1 MITFYQSSLPFMSM
15 QLTESQT
22 HAFETIVRELPTQ
35 KVILLEGSAGTGKT
49 TLTKYICNFY
59 KSKRLQVCAI
69 APTHKSK
76 KVIQC
81 MLNEN
86 TLIPITAM
94 TVASAL
100 GKIKEHSY
108 IGTKHYSQG
117 NNKKLTNYQLFI
129 VDEVSMI
136 QDSDL
141 QTLIRFVRTYDKEM
155 LIIGDSNQIPC
166 PSAKYAALNTTM
178 IEKSDNFIFR
188 DDNTLKIKLTEIVRQ
203 TKESPIIQLAT
214 YVKNHLLTDITFDTL
229 QSVTQFDNILP
240 SKDKDVYE
248 TFQEHFHIEEVNS
261 CRIIAYTN
269 ASVKTHNQMVRKQM
283 GFEGE
288 YVIGELMTGYSNV
301 GWPEL
306 VIENGE
312 DYVMTKIIHTSHHSI
327 RGAGNVYGNLSG
339 VLVDLFVPSK
349 NVTIRQMFI
358 IDIEC
363 GGNRTFLLRL
373 IELAEKVNK
382 MGSTK
387 TDFRN
392 YMELKNCVLFVE
404 NLYKMED
411 KIYTDTTFKETHPLL
426 FTNVNEII
434 VNNIVK
440 ETPLE
445 AKLSTSYPNI
455 VLHRLED
462 RFKPISDTEL
472 FADKF
477 NVIEKDIYYGY
488 ALTAHK
494 SQGSTYNVA
503 IVDEQDFAKIINRW
517 NFKHDKLESR
527 VKEKNQLRYVAYTRA
542 KHLLYVIYQPDVRE
556 EEELD
561 YSEFQEEGGY

>member
-1 MITFYQSSLPFMSM
+1 M
-15 QLTESQT
+15 QLTDSQT

-59 KSKRLQVCAI
+59 KSKRLQVCAVT
-69 APTHKSK
+69 PTHKSK
-76 KVIQC
+76 KVIQAV
-81 MLNEN
+81 LNEN

-108 IGTKHYSQG
+108 IGTKKYSQG
-117 NNKKLTNYQLFI
+117 NNKKLTSYQLFI
-129 VDEVSMI
+129 IDEVSMI

-141 QTLIRFVRTYDKEM
+141 NILIQFVRTYDKEM

-166 PSAKYAALNTTM
+166 PSAKYAVLNTTM
-178 IEKSDNFIFR
+178 IEKADNYIFR
-188 DDNTLKIKLTEIVRQ
+188 DDKTLKIKLTEIVRQ

-214 YVKNHLLTDITFDTL
+214 YVKDHLLTDLSFEELLSATSFTSL
-229 QSVTQFDNILP
+229 LKGGVE
-240 SKDKDVYE
+240 VYE
-248 TFQEHFHIEEVNS
+248 TFQKYFHIQEVNS

-269 ASVKTHNQMVRKQM
+269 ASVKTHNQQVRKQL

-288 YVIGELMTGYSNV
+288 YVLGELMTGYSNV

-306 VIENGE
+306 IIENGE
-312 DYVMTKIIHTSHHSI
+312 DYVLTKITHTARHMI
-327 RGAGNVYGNLSG
+327 RGVGNLYSNLSG
-339 VLVDLFVPSK
+339 VLVDLFIPSK
-349 NVTIRQMFI
+349 NTTVRQMFI

-363 GGNRTFLLRL
+363 DGNRTFLLRL
-373 IELAEKVNK
+373 IELGEKVNQ
-382 MGSTK
+382 MGSSK

-392 YMELKNCVLFVE
+392 YMELKNSVLFVE
-404 NLYKMED
+404 DLYKMDD
-411 KIYTDTTFKETHPLL
+411 KIYTDTSFKETHPLL
-426 FTNVNEII
+426 FTNVNEVII
-434 VNNIVK
+434 NNIVK

-445 AKLSTSYPNI
+445 AKLTTAYPDI
-455 VLHRLED
+455 VVHRLED
-462 RFKPISDTEL
+462 RFKPISDSEM

-477 NVIEKDIYYGY
+477 KVIEKDIYYGY

-494 SQGSTYNVA
+494 SQGSTYEVA
-503 IVDEQDFAKIINRW
+503 IVDEQDFGKIINRW
-517 NFKHDKLESR
+517 NFKHGKLESR

-542 KHLLYVIYQPDVRE
+542 KHQLYIIYQAAESE
-556 EEELD
+556 EDEYELD

>member
-1 MITFYQSSLPFMSM
+1 MSM
-15 QLTESQT
+15 QLTDSQT

-59 KSKRLQVCAI
+59 KSKKLQVCAI

-86 TLIPITAM
+86 ALIPITAM

-108 IGTKHYSQG
+108 IGTKKYSQG

-136 QDSDL
+136 QDADL
-141 QTLIRFVRTYDKEM
+141 QTLIRFVQTYEKEM

-166 PSAKYAALNTTM
+166 PSAKYATLNATM
-178 IEKSDNFIFR
+178 IEKADNFIFR
-188 DDNTLKIKLTEIVRQ
+188 DDKTLKIKLTEIVRQ
-203 TKESPIIQLAT
+203 SKESPIIQLAT
-214 YVKNHLLTDITFDTL
+214 YVKNHLLTDISFDTL
-229 QSVTQFDNILP
+229 QSVTHFDNVLP
-240 SKDKDVYE
+240 SKDKEIYE
-248 TFQEHFHIEEVNS
+248 TFQKHFHIKEVNS

-269 ASVKTHNQMVRKQM
+269 ASVKTHNQQVRKQL

-312 DYVMTKIIHTSHHSI
+312 DYVMTKIVHTSHHTI
-327 RGAGNVYGNLSG
+327 RGVYSNLKG
-339 VLVDLFVPSK
+339 VLVDLFIPSK
-349 NVTIRQMFI
+349 SVTIRQLFI

-363 GGNRTFLLRL
+363 SENRAFLLKL
-373 IELAEKVNK
+373 IELAEKVNQI
-382 MGSTK
+382 GSTK
-387 TDFRN
+387 NDFRN
-392 YMELKNCVLFVE
+392 YMEMKNCVLFVE
-404 NLYKMED
+404 DLYKMDD
-411 KIYTDTTFKETHPLL
+411 KIYTDTTFKVTHPLL

-434 VNNIVK
+434 INNIVK

-445 AKLSTSYPNI
+445 AILSTSYPDL
-455 VLHRLED
+455 VRSRLED
-462 RFKPISDTEL
+462 RFKPISDSEL
-472 FADKF
+472 FADKY

-494 SQGSTYNVA
+494 SQGSTYDVA

-517 NFKHDKLESR
+517 NFKHDKLETR

-542 KHLLYVIYQPDVRE
+542 KHLLYVIYQPDACRE
-556 EEELD
+556 EEEID
-561 YSEFQEEGGY
+561 YSEFQEEGGF

>member
-1 MITFYQSSLPFMSM
+1 M
-15 QLTESQT
+15 QLTDSQT

-59 KSKRLQVCAI
+59 KNKRLQVCAI
-69 APTHKSK
+69 TPTHKSK
-76 KVIQC
+76 KVIQAV
-81 MLNEN
+81 LNEN

-108 IGTKHYSQG
+108 IGTKKYSQG
-117 NNKKLTNYQLFI
+117 NNKKLTSYQLFI
-129 VDEVSMI
+129 IDEVSMI
-136 QDSDL
+136 QDADL
-141 QTLIRFVRTYDKEM
+141 NVIIQFVRTFDKEM

-166 PSAKYAALNTTM
+166 PSAKYAVLNTTM
-178 IEKSDNFIFR
+178 IEKADNYIFR
-188 DDNTLKIKLTEIVRQ
+188 DDKTLKIKLTEIVRQ

-214 YVKNHLLTDITFDTL
+214 YVKDHLLTDLSFDVL
-229 QSVTQFDNILP
+229 RSNTQFNSLLNGGVE
-240 SKDKDVYE
+240 VYE
-248 TFQEHFHIEEVNS
+248 TFQRHFHIQEVNS

-269 ASVKTHNQMVRKQM
+269 ASVKTHNQLVRKQL

-288 YVIGELMTGYSNV
+288 FVLGELMTGYSNV

-306 VIENGE
+306 IIENGE
-312 DYVMTKIIHTSHHSI
+312 DYVLTKITYTSRHII
-327 RGAGNVYGNLSG
+327 RGAGNLYGNLSG
-339 VLVDLFVPSK
+339 VLADLFIPSK
-349 NVTIRQMFI
+349 SITVRQMFI

-363 GGNRTFLLRL
+363 DGNRTFLLRL
-373 IELAEKVNK
+373 IELAEKVNH
-382 MGSTK
+382 MGSSK

-392 YMELKNCVLFVE
+392 YMELKNSVLFVE
-404 NLYKMED
+404 DLYKMDD
-411 KIYTDTTFKETHPLL
+411 KIYTDTSFKETHPLL
-426 FTNVNEII
+426 FTNVNEVII
-434 VNNIVK
+434 NNIVK

-445 AKLSTSYPNI
+445 AKLTTAYPDI
-455 VLHRLED
+455 VIRRLED
-462 RFKPISDTEL
+462 RFKPMSDSEM

-477 NVIEKDIYYGY
+477 KVIEKDIYYGY

-494 SQGSTYNVA
+494 SQGSTYEAA
-503 IVDEQDFAKIINRW
+503 IVDEQDFGKIINRW
-517 NFKHDKLESR
+517 NFKHGKLESR

-542 KHLLYVIYQPDVRE
+542 KNQLYVIYQPPTDEVE
-556 EEELD
+556 GEDDDDDEMN